1 MKQEKNNLKVA
12 VMMCCYNGQEYLNEA
27 IQSVLNQSYSNWK
40 LYFWDNQSTDK
51 SAEIFN
57 SYKDKRLNYFL
68 AKDHTNLG
76 GSRSGALDIIEGDL
90 IAILD
95 TDDLWE
101 KNKLEQQVKH
111 FDDEKVGISISNTIF
126 FNKKKSKIA
135 FAKSPPQGYV
145 YYELIK
151 KYYISLETVIIRKSF
166 VDMLEVAFNR
176 KYDYICD
183 MDLLIRLS
191 KICKLSYDHQCLSRW
206 RYHDTSLTSKDPKK
220 FIIEKKKLLSDLD
233 LSNSKNE
240 KKYLIARKKFKENL
254 LISDLINQ
262 IIENRR
268 TNFIKLVNEYRVIN
282 IKILFLFFISILPL
296 GKKMIIFIRK
306 NYGMII

>member
-1 MKQEKNNLKVA
+1 MINYGLVSIIMNCHNGEKYLKQSINS
-12 VMMCCYNGQEYLNEA
+12 
-27 IQSVLNQSYSNWK
+27 ILNQSYTNWEII
-40 LYFWDNQSTDK
+40 FWDNFSTD
-51 SAEIFN
+51 
-57 SYKDKRLNYFL
+57 
-68 AKDHTNLG
+68 
-76 GSRSGALDIIEGDL
+76 RSSEIIESFKDPRIKIFRSSIYEKLGKARNNAL
-90 IAILD
+90 SKCNGKFIAFLD